1 MEDNKTV
8 DVSGAVPERI
18 IPMRE
23 DAIGRFLVAELE
35 ASGHQYDID
44 IIDKAFCMAREAHK
58 GQMRRSGEEYIT
70 HPVEV
75 ARILIGFGMDQEC
88 IISALLHDVVEDT
101 KITEKE
107 VKREFGADVAV
118 LVAGV
123 TKLGKIP
130 YTSKEEEQV
139 ENLRKMFLATAKDI
153 RVIIIK
159 LADRLHNMRTLAAMP
174 DYKRREKSRETME
187 VYAPLAH
194 RLGMQRLKVELEDL
208 ALRYLDPIGYAE
220 INRNFEAHATERQE
234 FLANVMTKLEERIG
248 PEFPGCKVEGRVKH
262 IYSVYNKMYKQN
274 KMLSEIYDLYA
285 LRVIVNSAEECYNVL
300 GVIHDMWRSIPGK
313 LKDYISTPKPNMY
326 QSIHTT
332 VIGTEGMPFE
342 VQIRTWD
349 MHRTAELGIAA
360 HWKYKRGLS
369 KKDSLDGKLEWV
381 RKILEIQSTAADP
394 EDFMSTFK
402 IDFFDD
408 EVFVF
413 TPRGDL
419 INLPV
424 GATAIDFAY
433 SIHSEVGNKTVG
445 AKVNGKMVTLDHKVQ
460 NGDILEVITTKE
472 AGKGPSRDWLSI
484 ATTTQAKNKIKQW
497 FKREKRD
504 ENILRGKAELDH
516 GIKQALLQIDEAEL
530 EEMLAPIAKRL
541 GVTGF
546 DELYAAIG
554 YGGLTSA
561 RVLSK
566 LKEDYAK
573 THKPSDQSVLE
584 KLPEVAKLPTGK
596 SQSGISIEGMDDCL
610 VKFARCCNPL
620 PGDDVVGYITKGFG
634 VSVHRSDCKN
644 FISSVEKGIESDRWM
659 AVRWSGKAKSS
670 YQTELKLSCS
680 GRTGMLADLTMTLAN
695 MKVAL
700 HAINAREDGTGG
712 FGTVTIVIDVVDVG
726 HLNQIISKL
735 TKVKGVLEIRRGK
748 VS

>member
-1 MEDNKTV
+1 MEELNSNPR
-8 DVSGAVPERI
+8 SGAEPERV
-18 IPMRE
+18 IPITE
-23 DAIGRFLVAELE
+23 DALGRLLVTDLE
-35 ASGHQYDID
+35 ASGHQYDMELIN
-44 IIDKAFCMAREAHK
+44 KAFCTAREAHK

-75 ARILIGFGMDQEC
+75 ARILVGLGMDTEC
-88 IISALLHDVVEDT
+88 VISALLHDVVEDT
-101 KITEKE
+101 KVTEKE
-107 VKREFGADVAV
+107 VKKDFGPDVAA

-194 RLGMQRLKVELEDL
+194 RLGMQRMKVELEDL
-208 ALRYLDPIGYAE
+208 SLRYLDPIGYAE
-220 INRNFEAHATERQE
+220 ISREFEARAAERE
-234 FLANVMTKLEERIG
+234 SFLDGVMRKLEERIG
-248 PEFPGCKVEGRVKH
+248 PEFPGSKIEGRVKH

-274 KMLSEIYDLYA
+274 KTLSEIYDLYA
-285 LRVIVNSAEECYNVL
+285 IRVIVNTVEECYNVL
-300 GVIHDMWRSIPGK
+300 GIIHDMWRSIPGK

-360 HWKYKRGLS
+360 HWKYKRGMS
-369 KKDSLDGKLEWV
+369 KKDTLDGKLEWV
-381 RKILEIQSTAADP
+381 RKLLEIQSTAADP

-419 INLPV
+419 INLPI

-433 SIHSEVGNKTVG
+433 AIHSEVGNRMIG
-445 AKVNGKMVTLDHKVQ
+445 AKINGKMVTLDYQVQ
-460 NGDILEVITTKE
+460 NGDILEVLTTKE

-484 ATTTQAKNKIKQW
+484 ATTTEAKNKIKQW
-497 FKREKRD
+497 FKREKRE
-504 ENILRGKAELDH
+504 ENIQRGKAELEQ
-516 GIKQALLQIDEAEL
+516 GLKQALIQLPEEEL
-530 EEMLAPIAKRL
+530 EDMLGPISRRL
-541 GVTGF
+541 GVTGP

-554 YGGLTSA
+554 YGGLTSL

-566 LKEDYAK
+566 VKEEYGK

-584 KLPEVAKLPTGK
+584 KLPETAKLPTGK

-610 VKFARCCNPL
+610 IKFARCCNPL

-634 VSVHRSDCKN
+634 VSVHRRDCKN
-644 FISSVEKGIESDRWM
+644 FLSSVEKGIETERWIP
-659 AVRWSGKAKSS
+659 VEWTGKAKSS
-670 YQTELKLSCS
+670 YQTELKISCT
-680 GRTGMLADLTMTLAN
+680 GRTGLLADLTTTLAN
-695 MKVAL
+695 NKVSI

-712 FGTVTIVIDVVDVG
+712 FGVVSVVIDVMDVG
-726 HLNQIISKL
+726 HLNQIISRL
-735 TKVKGVLEIRRGK
+735 MKVKGVTEIRRGK

>member
-1 MEDNKTV
+1 MEEQNSV
-8 DVSGAVPERI
+8 PRSGAESEPAVPI
-18 IPMRE
+18 TE
-23 DAIGRFLVAELE
+23 DALGRLLVADLE
-35 ASGHQYDID
+35 ASGHPYDMELIN
-44 IIDKAFCMAREAHK
+44 KAFCTAREAHK
-58 GQMRRSGEEYIT
+58 GQMRRSGEEYIS

-75 ARILIGFGMDQEC
+75 ARILAGLGMDTEC
-88 IISALLHDVVEDT
+88 VVSALLHDVVEDT
-101 KITEKE
+101 KVTEKE
-107 VKREFGADVAV
+107 VKRDFGPDIAA

-194 RLGMQRLKVELEDL
+194 RLGMQRMKVELEDL
-208 ALRYLDPIGYAE
+208 SLRYLDPIGYAE
-220 INRNFEAHATERQE
+220 ISREFEARASERE
-234 FLANVMTKLEERIG
+234 SFLEGVMKKLEERIG
-248 PEFPGCKVEGRVKH
+248 PEFPGCKIEGRVKH

-274 KMLSEIYDLYA
+274 KTLSEIYDLYA
-285 LRVIVNSAEECYNVL
+285 LRVIVNTVEECYNVL

-360 HWKYKRGLS
+360 HWKYKRGMS

-419 INLPV
+419 INLPI

-433 SIHSEVGNKTVG
+433 AIHSEVGNRTIG
-445 AKVNGKMVTLDHKVQ
+445 AKVNGKMVTLDYKVQ
-460 NGDILEVITTKE
+460 NGDIVEVMTTKE

-484 ATTTQAKNKIKQW
+484 ATTTEAKNKIKQW

-504 ENILRGKAELDH
+504 ENIQRGRAELEQ
-516 GIKQALLQIDEAEL
+516 GLKQALIALPEDEL
-530 EEMLAPIAKRL
+530 EEMLGPISRRL
-541 GVTGF
+541 GVTGP

-554 YGGLTSA
+554 YGGLTSL

-566 LKEDYAK
+566 VKEEYGK

-584 KLPEVAKLPTGK
+584 KLPEAAKLPTGK

-610 VKFARCCNPL
+610 IKFARCCNPL

-634 VSVHRSDCKN
+634 VSVHRRDCKN
-644 FISSVEKGIESDRWM
+644 FLSGVEKGIETERWIP
-659 AVRWSGKAKSS
+659 VQWTGKAKSS
-670 YQTELKLSCS
+670 YQTELKISCI
-680 GRTGMLADLTMTLAN
+680 GRTGLLADLTMALAN
-695 MKVAL
+695 MKVSI
-700 HAINAREDGTGG
+700 HAMNAREDSSGG
-712 FGTVTIVIDVVDVG
+712 ISVISVVIDVNDVG
-726 HLNQIISKL
+726 HLNQIIARLMKI
-735 TKVKGVLEIRRGK
+735 KGVTEIRRGK